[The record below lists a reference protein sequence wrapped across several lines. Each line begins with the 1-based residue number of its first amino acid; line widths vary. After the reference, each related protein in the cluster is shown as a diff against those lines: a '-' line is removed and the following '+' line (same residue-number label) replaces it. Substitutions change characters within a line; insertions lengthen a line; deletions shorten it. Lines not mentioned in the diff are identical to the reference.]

1 MNTQNPSPENAET
14 TAKLDQTSAPAQLDQ
29 AGQVNQAGQV
39 DQAGQI
45 DQAGQLPETD
55 PLDDSPVIAE
65 VFGDSEKLIRM
76 FHEKLVQEGVLRGMI
91 GPKEVS
97 RLWERHLLNSAAL
110 APFLRDFATEKHI
123 AHLRVADVGSGAGF
137 PGLVLAAMLPEH
149 YFTLVEPMERRCE
162 WLNENIDMMGLK
174 NARVLRA
181 RAEQLHGEA
190 EFDVVTCRAVARMSK
205 LAGWVMPLVHRGGR
219 FIALKGQAAQD
230 EIDSAKAQIRQYRG
244 AFAHVDL
251 APVAQGVEPTHVVS
265 ITKR

>member
-1 MNTQNPSPENAET
+1 MNTQNPSPENTET
-14 TAKLDQTSAPAQLDQ
+14 TAKLDQTSAPGQADKTAQL
-29 AGQVNQAGQV
+29 

-45 DQAGQLPETD
+45 DQADQLPQTD
-55 PLDDSPVIAE
+55 PLDDSPVITE

-110 APFLRDFATEKHI
+110 APFLRDFAQEKHI

-181 RAEQLHGEA
+181 RAEHLHGEA

-244 AFAHVDL
+244 AFVHVDL